1 MDIVAMIAEQKIRE
15 AIQNGEFADLS
26 GKGRPLEFDDL
37 SGVPE
42 DCRASY
48 IILKNNGLLT
58 PEMELKKEIV
68 SLQKLL
74 NCCYEDEERK
84 RLSGRLNEKML
95 RFNIM
100 MEKRGASSAMS
111 LYGDKIYEKLR
122 D

>member
-1 MDIVAMIAEQKIRE
+1 MDIVAIIAEQKIRE
-15 AIQNGEFADLS
+15 AMENGEFENLP
-26 GKGRPLEFDDL
+26 GKGRPLVFDDL

-42 DCRASY
+42 DCRAAY

-74 NCCYEDEERK
+74 NCCYDGEERLK
-84 RLSGRLNEKML
+84 LSGRLNEKIL

-100 MEKRGASSAMS
+100 MEKRGASPAMS
-111 LYGDKIYEKLR
+111 CYGDKIYEKFR
-122 D
+122 G